1 MTFFFFIFVF
11 CEPEFSSCDE
21 FGLRSSNTG
30 GVADNDEATSSRVEG
45 VLFSLS
51 SFFFIWEVS
60 LDVFTAELE
69 IVKSDTDPWSTTVL
83 FAIIAF
89 PEVEVARL

>member
-1 MTFFFFIFVF
+1 MFFTIFVKVFFLINISEVLMTFFFFIFVF

-45 VLFSLS
+45 VLFTI
-51 SFFFIWEVS
+51 FFIRHS
-60 LDVFTAELE
+60 L
-69 IVKSDTDPWSTTVL
+69 L
-83 FAIIAF
+83 FS
-89 PEVEVARL
+89 R